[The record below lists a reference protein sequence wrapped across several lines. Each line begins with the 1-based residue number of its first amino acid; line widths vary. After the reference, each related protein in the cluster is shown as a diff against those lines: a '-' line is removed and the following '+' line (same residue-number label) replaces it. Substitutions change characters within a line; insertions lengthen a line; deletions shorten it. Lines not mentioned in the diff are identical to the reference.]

1 MLAETSD
8 LPSWNGARYP
18 KFGVLGRLAIAGC
31 LAVAIVSTSVG
42 PAVSEES
49 GLREIF
55 RQLDE
60 DGDGEVSRVEFQTRK
75 VLLLD
80 TRDVDKNNYITPD
93 EALVTEAAFAEADA
107 DGDGR
112 LSGLEWIGA
121 RFTDF
126 DALDGNTNGSLTFDE
141 IEAFAKPI
149 IKKE

>member
-1 MLAETSD
+1 MLADTFE
-8 LPSWNGARYP
+8 LPPWNGAQYP

-31 LAVAIVSTSVG
+31 MAVAIVSASAG

-49 GLREIF
+49 RLRELF
-55 RQLDE
+55 SQLDK
-60 DGDGEVSRVEFQTRK
+60 DGNGEVSRVEFRTRK

-80 TRDVDKNNYITPD
+80 TRDIDKNNYITPD

-112 LSGLEWIGA
+112 LSGLEWITA

-126 DALDGNTNGSLTFDE
+126 EVIDDNADGSLTFDE
-141 IEAFAKPI
+141 IEAFANSI
-149 IKKE
+149 IKRE